1 MGRFWMFV
9 GSMRIKVFVLF
20 ALMLVSSVLC
30 AQTQEEAKELHEKG
44 RKCLE
49 EGDFIKGR
57 EYTKQALDM
66 RKVLLGEKSED
77 YITSLNNYANSFTL
91 EGNYTKAIELQK
103 RVLELC
109 GELGTPHPNLGMYKT
124 NMGRNYYLNGDLHEA
139 AVYWEQALPLVEK
152 YGDLYEYLL
161 TGLGSVY
168 DETRDMDG
176 LERIMGLMEEHN
188 KHELEK
194 DCDEPE
200 CMLERAQYFSA
211 TGDKSKA
218 KECYMKALAMR
229 MEDDMKIK
237 VFESYAMFLFGMN
250 DYVSGAEYYVMA
262 ANLVKGKYGV
272 TEDYV
277 DFIYKAAV
285 FDFLAGE
292 YEKSI
297 ELYRIS
303 IDFYSRYDSSVA
315 KKNRAACFKG
325 MGNAYSALKK
335 YDKAEESFE
344 KEAAY
349 YEAEDTTDEEYP
361 KAILRLAKAEK
372 FGGNYE
378 ESIKHHK
385 EAMRLFEERGML
397 EDYADAASSLQLCY
411 VYAGKHENV
420 ETEEEAIDSARI
432 KKLDDIIKEELSN
445 INIVRKYLGALPY
458 AHSLATVAGSYMMKA
473 DYDSATVYY
482 KQYMEAIR
490 GAIRDEFRL
499 QNESERMAVWQDE
512 IINIEQLQE
521 LLVLIPEAN
530 EKLRGEMAA
539 VAYDAELLSKGIL
552 LKSAIEF
559 ERVLEA
565 KKDAEL
571 KKIYEQ
577 SKANEQKINQ
587 LRKQAASDTDIEK
600 IVGLSRQNQALTLRL
615 YKEFVEFADFTD
627 YISYSWKDVQSKL
640 GEKDIAIEFSAI
652 HFGVF
657 DGDNVMVA
665 LVLTKDMERP
675 VALRICNEAEA
686 KAMDTDKQLFD
697 ANKNLIW
704 SVLAPYLRGKQ
715 RIFFS
720 ADGSFNHIGI
730 EYLSYNGRPLSEQFE
745 VYRLSSTK
753 ELCYQRA
760 KSSIQKAVLFGDI
773 NYNDNASVHIKA
785 EVRGSGDGFANLE
798 NTLEEVDSIYN
809 LLKADDMRKVIKY
822 TDTLASKKVFLE
834 LTDSDVNLL
843 HIATHG
849 VYNDVKGETET
860 ESMTHSL
867 LAFAGANLGDEGLVS
882 AAEIATMNLR
892 QCELVVLSAC
902 KTGLGKIDDDGVF
915 GLQRG
920 FKNSGVHTL
929 LMSLKNVYD
938 DSTAALMKFF
948 YQGLMKGLSKRE
960 ALVNAQRDLRNSGFD
975 APEYWATF
983 ILLDAY

>member
-109 GELGTPHPNLGMYKT
+109 GELGTPHPNLGMYTT

-587 LRKQAASDTDIEK
+587 LRKQSASDTDIEK

>member
-1 MGRFWMFV
+1 MFRRRRFYQ
-9 GSMRIKVFVLF
+9 R
-20 ALMLVSSVLC
+20 
-30 AQTQEEAKELHEKG
+30 KG
-44 RKCLE
+44 
-49 EGDFIKGR
+49 
-57 EYTKQALDM
+57 YTKQALDM
-66 RKVLLGEKSED
+66 RKVLLGENSED

-109 GELGTPHPNLGMYKT
+109 GELGTPHPNLGMYTT

-303 IDFYSRYDSSVA
+303 IDFYSRYDSSAA

-335 YDKAEESFE
+335 YDKAEECFE
-344 KEAAY
+344 KEVAY

>member
-66 RKVLLGEKSED
+66 RKVLLGENSED

-109 GELGTPHPNLGMYKT
+109 GELGTPHPNLGMYTT

-335 YDKAEESFE
+335 YDKAEECFE
-344 KEAAY
+344 KEVAY

-539 VAYDAELLSKGIL
+539 VAYDAELLSKGI
-552 LKSAIEF
+552 
-559 ERVLEA
+559 
-565 KKDAEL
+565 
-571 KKIYEQ
+571 
-577 SKANEQKINQ
+577 
-587 LRKQAASDTDIEK
+587 
-600 IVGLSRQNQALTLRL
+600 
-615 YKEFVEFADFTD
+615 
-627 YISYSWKDVQSKL
+627 
-640 GEKDIAIEFSAI
+640 
-652 HFGVF
+652 
-657 DGDNVMVA
+657 
-665 LVLTKDMERP
+665 
-675 VALRICNEAEA
+675 
-686 KAMDTDKQLFD
+686 DK
-697 ANKNLIW
+697 
-704 SVLAPYLRGKQ
+704 
-715 RIFFS
+715 
-720 ADGSFNHIGI
+720 
-730 EYLSYNGRPLSEQFE
+730 
-745 VYRLSSTK
+745 
-753 ELCYQRA
+753 
-760 KSSIQKAVLFGDI
+760 
-773 NYNDNASVHIKA
+773 
-785 EVRGSGDGFANLE
+785 
-798 NTLEEVDSIYN
+798 
-809 LLKADDMRKVIKY
+809 
-822 TDTLASKKVFLE
+822 
-834 LTDSDVNLL
+834 
-843 HIATHG
+843 
-849 VYNDVKGETET
+849 
-860 ESMTHSL
+860 
-867 LAFAGANLGDEGLVS
+867 
-882 AAEIATMNLR
+882 
-892 QCELVVLSAC
+892 
-902 KTGLGKIDDDGVF
+902 
-915 GLQRG
+915 
-920 FKNSGVHTL
+920 
-929 LMSLKNVYD
+929 
-938 DSTAALMKFF
+938 
-948 YQGLMKGLSKRE
+948 
-960 ALVNAQRDLRNSGFD
+960 
-975 APEYWATF
+975 
-983 ILLDAY
+983 

>member
-109 GELGTPHPNLGMYKT
+109 GELGTPHPNLGMYTT

-587 LRKQAASDTDIEK
+587 LRKQSASDTDIEK

-627 YISYSWKDVQSKL
+627 YISYSWKGVQSKL